1 MKGNKNMFAE
11 NYDQFMDA
19 ITTAEMKVLNSC
31 DGQLLIYEILEN
43 CLEKNPKLTAAE
55 WSTIKRQV
63 AAMLFHRTILENP
76 ELKNELAHHVYNE
89 LRKG

>member
-1 MKGNKNMFAE
+1 MFAE
-11 NYDQFMDA
+11 NYDQFMNV

-43 CLEKNPKLTAAE
+43 CLEKKPDLTAAE
-55 WSTIKRQV
+55 CSTIKQQII
-63 AAMLFHRTILENP
+63 AMLFHRTILENP
-76 ELKNELAHHVYNE
+76 KLKNELAHHVYNE